1 MNSSVSYRTNVFQRE
16 FEGFDLS
23 SGPACGVEKGRQ
35 VLNIAGSDT
44 IPGQSGGA
52 NQREIDRADLDKVSS
67 SAAGRF
73 LPDRASETSS
83 DLDLGVDKIDTS
95 HKRDSP
101 FAPTI
106 FSSESFFLILMS
118 TPVADHQ
125 PDTAA
130 PWSLLEA
137 RSGPSVVRPG
147 GPRR

>member
-44 IPGQSGGA
+44 MSGQSGGA
-52 NQREIDRADLDKVSS
+52 NQREIDRVDRADLDKVSS

-73 LPDRASETSS
+73 LPDRARETSS

-101 FAPTI
+101 FAPKI
-106 FSSESFFLILMS
+106 FSSESFFLIFNEH
-118 TPVADHQ
+118 P
-125 PDTAA
+125 
-130 PWSLLEA
+130 
-137 RSGPSVVRPG
+137 SGRP
-147 GPRR
+147 PA